1 VLQCKDALPQ
11 AIVETEQTK
20 SNPQS
25 RPISWP
31 RAVKFLSPQTAYRR
45 SGEMPAQLDELCLFD
60 GAQIA
65 SKVPEKTDHRYR
77 SAMSARCPMALATR
91 LTGGGRRYEK
101 RASKVLERARLT
113 ILTPRKP
120 IRRHPCLCRTVL
132 RSGLEGEAP
141 GHLLP
146 DPKVRKLPS
155 SDNRR
160 LRHGQPDT
168 KSASALLPL
177 LRNSYAIE
185 PRRTLFSGYND
196 KGVRMSAV

>member
-65 SKVPEKTDHRYR
+65 SKVPEKKDHRYR

-141 GHLLP
+141 GQAEADLVSGWP
-146 DPKVRKLPS
+146 WRS
-155 SDNRR
+155 
-160 LRHGQPDT
+160 LR
-168 KSASALLPL
+168 LLPL

-196 KGVRMSAV
+196 KDVRMSAV